1 MTDCFH
7 PRCSVFF
14 RNRPSALYPLLSCFT
29 VRCFRRPGII
39 NVIKIDMKFVRK
51 FDERSKQIM
60 RMLIARQLRDRYLCI
75 PLNRQSEFIEAIS
88 GN

>member
-1 MTDCFH
+1 MC
-7 PRCSVFF
+7 
-14 RNRPSALYPLLSCFT
+14 LLSQLSFQTASAQRFT
-29 VRCFRRPGII
+29 VCCFRRPGII

-60 RMLIARQLRDRYLCI
+60 RMLIARQLWDRYLCI

-88 GN
+88 DN